1 MDYSLIRTFV
11 SIPVPDAVSGL
22 QDILRSA
29 IPERF
34 GHIEWVKKDLL
45 HLTLKFVG
53 DTPESSFKSIQD
65 ELEKIAKTT
74 ETIQLKIEGTGCY
87 PIKERPRVLWSGI
100 TGEISKLEK
109 LFKEIQ
115 SSLESLGFYKDDKPF
130 HPHITLGR
138 SKYPQKRTPDIAS
151 FLAKS
156 YDPISFRVEKI
167 QFITSELFPNGP
179 VYTIL
184 STHFFENN

>member
-34 GHIEWVKKDLL
+34 GHIEWVKKDML

-65 ELEKIAKTT
+65 ELEKISKTT
-74 ETIQLKIEGTGCY
+74 ETI
-87 PIKERPRVLWSGI
+87 
-100 TGEISKLEK
+100 
-109 LFKEIQ
+109 
-115 SSLESLGFYKDDKPF
+115 
-130 HPHITLGR
+130 H
-138 SKYPQKRTPDIAS
+138 
-151 FLAKS
+151 
-156 YDPISFRVEKI
+156 
-167 QFITSELFPNGP
+167 
-179 VYTIL
+179 
-184 STHFFENN
+184 

>member
-65 ELEKIAKTT
+65 ELEKISKTT
-74 ETIQLKIEGTGCY
+74 ETIQLKI
-87 PIKERPRVLWSGI
+87 V
-100 TGEISKLEK
+100 
-109 LFKEIQ
+109 
-115 SSLESLGFYKDDKPF
+115 
-130 HPHITLGR
+130 
-138 SKYPQKRTPDIAS
+138 
-151 FLAKS
+151 
-156 YDPISFRVEKI
+156 
-167 QFITSELFPNGP
+167 
-179 VYTIL
+179 
-184 STHFFENN
+184 

>member
-34 GHIEWVKKDLL
+34 GHIEWVKKDML

-65 ELEKIAKTT
+65 ELEKISKTT
-74 ETIQLKIEGTGCY
+74 ETIQLNIEGTGCY

-138 SKYPQKRTPDIAS
+138 SKYPQKRTPDISS

>member
-1 MDYSLIRTFV
+1 MDCSLIRTFV
-11 SIPVPDAVSGL
+11 AIPVPNAVFGL
-22 QDILRSA
+22 QDQLRSV
-29 IPERF
+29 ISEKF
-34 GHIEWVKKDLL
+34 GRIEWIKNDRL

-53 DTPESSFKSIQD
+53 DTPESSFKPIQD
-65 ELEKIAKTT
+65 ELEKISKTT